1 MTALLH
7 SLGWEVSRR
16 ANKVQG
22 LVTHAHYLEENPSGV
37 LERTPAGSGL
47 A

>member
-22 LVTHAHYLEENPSGV
+22 LVAHRRFFEENPSGV
-37 LERTPAGSGL
+37 LERKHPRAQL